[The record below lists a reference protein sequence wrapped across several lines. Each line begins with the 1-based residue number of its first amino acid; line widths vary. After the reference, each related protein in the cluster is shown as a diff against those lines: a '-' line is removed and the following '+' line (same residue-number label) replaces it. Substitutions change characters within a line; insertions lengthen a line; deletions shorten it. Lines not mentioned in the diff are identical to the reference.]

1 MCSYRFFINILDA
14 TSPFLH
20 YPGPMEAIMKRIGIA
35 VGMMLIASSVA
46 AQDSTLPI
54 LFSQYLRCD
63 MAQEA

>member
-1 MCSYRFFINILDA
+1 
-14 TSPFLH
+14 
-20 YPGPMEAIMKRIGIA
+20 MEAIMKRIGIA